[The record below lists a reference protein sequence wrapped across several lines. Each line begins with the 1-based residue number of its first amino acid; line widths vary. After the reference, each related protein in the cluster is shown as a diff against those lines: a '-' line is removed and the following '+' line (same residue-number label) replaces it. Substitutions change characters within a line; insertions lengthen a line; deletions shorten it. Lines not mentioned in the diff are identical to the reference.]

1 MCFDLLVLLYVP
13 RSSTNGQEPKILRSP
28 TKTRKRLSSFG
39 STARTVVGH
48 VRRNRTASP
57 RPQQRHAWAG
67 CRPHTASA
75 ATASRGITCL
85 ARLPTHGQHSLRPV
99 NRFPSCYFTWSTFD
113 HGPRYRAAS
122 TLPFPA
128 AVLLSISTPH
138 SAALFTPL
146 KEQWSTKTFFPRPP
160 SGPSRSQ
167 LLTSPREE
175 NPTRFWLPCAVTGE
189 CDRISKNRRFQKREK
204 GTKGRRRVGDRRR
217 GTEHLGGKG
226 EFCSLSLS
234 LSRSIL
240 VWVIVF

>member
-85 ARLPTHGQHSLRPV
+85 ARLPTHGQHTLRPV

-138 SAALFTPL
+138 SAARSSGAL
-146 KEQWSTKTFFPRPP
+146 KRSFHAPP
-160 SGPSRSQ
+160 ADPAAVNC
-167 LLTSPREE
+167 SPR
-175 NPTRFWLPCAVTGE
+175 
-189 CDRISKNRRFQKREK
+189 
-204 GTKGRRRVGDRRR
+204 R
-217 GTEHLGGKG
+217 GKK
-226 EFCSLSLS
+226 
-234 LSRSIL
+234 IL
-240 VWVIVF
+240 LVFGYLAR